1 MLIKDNEPKVTKC
14 LCVIKKHV
22 IKNINHANLP
32 AIYKTVS
39 VDSFDIDLYELQM
52 DKAKAAQ
59 AKKIAVTFVK
69 EFDQFLLNNMGLF
82 FHSKTKGA
90 GKTRLAISILIALIT
105 VKEIQGLYCS
115 EYEILDSIKAS
126 FSSNTPTKKVISQYS
141 QVPFLIIDDF
151 GMEKQTEWVQQTY
164 TKIIDERLMNN
175 RLSIFT
181 SNLTF
186 KEIEGIYKD
195 GRLPSR
201 LQAMAIFVPMP
212 EEDIRV
218 KTAHKLK
225 EEIKKGIFNESID
238 E

>member
-1 MLIKDNEPKVTKC
+1 
-14 LCVIKKHV
+14 
-22 IKNINHANLP
+22 
-32 AIYKTVS
+32 
-39 VDSFDIDLYELQM
+39 
-52 DKAKAAQ
+52 
-59 AKKIAVTFVK
+59 
-69 EFDQFLLNNMGLF
+69 MGLF
-82 FHSKTKGA
+82 FHSKTKRA

-126 FSSNTPTKKVISQYS
+126 FTSSTPTQKIINQYS

-164 TKIIDERLMNN
+164 TKILDERLMNN
-175 RLSIFT
+175 RLTIFT

-201 LQAMAIFVPMP
+201 LQAMAMFVPMP

-225 EEIKKGIFNESID
+225 EEIKKGIFN
-238 E
+238 

>member
-1 MLIKDNEPKVTKC
+1 MLLKDNEPTVTKC
-14 LCVIKKHV
+14 LCEIKKHV
-22 IKNINHANLP
+22 MKNINHANIPPL
-32 AIYKTVS
+32 YKDLS
-39 VDSFDIDLYELQM
+39 VDSFNIDLYELPY

-126 FSSNTPTKKVISQYS
+126 FSSNTPTKKVINQYS

-175 RLSIFT
+175 RLTIFT

-186 KEIEGIYKD
+186 KEIEVIYTD

-201 LQAMAIFVPMP
+201 LQAMALFVPMP

-218 KTAHKLK
+218 KKAHKMK
-225 EEIKKGIFNESID
+225 EAIKKGIFK
-238 E
+238 